1 MLKEDSDISLLRLI
15 ECFLESAP
23 QLALQLTII
32 LRDSESWKV
41 LQIVSIISSFLG
53 IVWSIAGYHRAIRF
67 AQYDKDNITW
77 CGTGVQFMWHFCI
90 TCEFLFLILLK
101 IKPYNFIYLF
111 NMYFSIKIIFM
122 NENIHIYVLSL
133 V

>member
-23 QLALQLTII
+23 QLALQLTIV
-32 LRDSESWKV
+32 LRNNGDWKT

-67 AQYDKDNITW
+67 AQSDKSNITW
-77 CGTGVQFMWHFCI
+77 CGTSIQFIWHLSVTRMF
-90 TCEFLFLILLK
+90 ILT
-101 IKPYNFIYLF
+101 P
-111 NMYFSIKIIFM
+111 
-122 NENIHIYVLSL
+122 HT
-133 V
+133 